1 MTMNDFMNALY
12 NAVGCEVSG
21 FYDGVAF
28 LGTIT
33 ETRVKYGNDIR
44 VTVVDGSSTYLIDG
58 VEMLAGD
65 VGLFKN
71 LHVYFK

>member
-1 MTMNDFMNALY
+1 MNEFMNALY

-21 FYDGVAF
+21 AYDGVAF

-44 VTVVDGSSTYLIDG
+44 VLVVEGDKTFMIDGS
-58 VEMLAGD
+58 EMLAGD

>member
-1 MTMNDFMNALY
+1 MNEFMNALY
-12 NAVGCEVSG
+12 NAVGSEVSG
-21 FYDGVAF
+21 YYDGVPF

-33 ETRVKYGNDIR
+33 ETRAKYGQDIR
-44 VTVVDGSSTYLIDG
+44 VFVVDGSTTYMIDG
-58 VEMLAGD
+58 TEILAGD

>member
-1 MTMNDFMNALY
+1 MNSFMNELY
-12 NAVGCEVSG
+12 NAVGREVSG
-21 FYDGVAF
+21 SYDGVPF

-44 VTVVDGSSTYLIDG
+44 VFVVEGDKTFLIDG
-58 VEMLAGD
+58 SEMLAGEA
-65 VGLFKN
+65 GLFKN

>member
-1 MTMNDFMNALY
+1 MNEFMNALY

-21 FYDGVAF
+21 FYDGVPF

-44 VTVVDGSSTYLIDG
+44 V
-58 VEMLAGD
+58 
-65 VGLFKN
+65 FKN